1 MSYFSRFLTTKAA
14 ILSGLLLLLAGGL
27 LTPILAAEEEQ
38 REDSF
43 LKDIPQ
49 ATELKIRNQFD
60 KADTNG
66 DKVLDQAEYLA
77 RLKPEHQKVG
87 RLEFLISDHNDDQQM
102 TFEEFF
108 RTPAVPAELR
118 RIPDPVR
125 DRVKELVSSLDS
137 QFAKWDTNG
146 KGGLS
151 KEEFQASRLK
161 ESVPGMERTFFPE
174 WDLDKDEQ
182 ITRDEITRL
191 LEIAYAV
198 RTPEGELLREP
209 TGRVVNWMLFRHL
222 DADHNGQLNA
232 AELKPQLKTD
242 NKVQD
247 LLKQADQNQDQQLS
261 LKEWKSTRYCWIDP
275 YYYFKRIDKNFDAR
289 LNPEELADDSG
300 FHRDLAPYLIP
311 AFDSN
316 ADGVLSLYEYR
327 NTPITNPVV
336 KWHVGRKDTN
346 NNGMLSE
353 AEFDW
358 NLGLSARSLLRES
371 FHLLDLDHNR
381 QLDEGEFLFTTN
393 AQTPRK
399 TFDKADTN
407 GDKVLDQA
415 EYLARLKPEHQQIG
429 RLEFLLSDS
438 DQDQKMSFQEFL
450 STPAV
455 PPGQRRIPDPVK
467 DRVQHLLAMQE
478 KRFKDQERDAEN
490 EPEPEVPTTPEKDGS
505 SVKKSRLKRVTKLPP
520 RSVFE
525 WNGNGKFSPEKTK
538 QFLEVAY
545 AVRTPEGVLLREPSG
560 RVVNLSL
567 FRHLDTDRN
576 GQLSAGEL
584 LPQLQAENTIEELIR
599 QADANQDQELD
610 LEEWKTTSEC
620 WIDPVYYFKRIDKN
634 FDARLDP
641 AELAGDSGFHR
652 DLAPY
657 LIPAFDEDK
666 DGVLSLYEY
675 MNTPIANPVV
685 KWHVERKDRNS
696 DGKLSRHEF
705 NWGTGQLGMSLIQ
718 DYFVKLDL
726 NQDQHLDQREFI
738 VKFDL
743 ARAPR
748 ELVFQSLDQND
759 NGRLS
764 IDEVFAA
771 TQEIV
776 RFKNDIHYQRVRTK
790 FEKEFKALDL
800 DHDESLN
807 LAEFQEKT
815 AVVMLPPYSY
825 SPRMIDHFKRHV
837 PTPKKKYVPGMVLTI
852 NVLLF
857 IFVVIYF
864 VRVKLK
870 KRAES

>member
-1 MSYFSRFLTTKAA
+1 M
-14 ILSGLLLLLAGGL
+14 LAGGF
-27 LTPILAAEEEQ
+27 LTPVSAAEKEA

-49 ATELKIRNQFD
+49 AAELKIRDQFD

-66 DKVLDQAEYLA
+66 DQVLDQAEYLA
-77 RLKPEHQKVG
+77 RLKSEHQKVG
-87 RLEFLISDHNDDQQM
+87 RLEFLLSDQDDDQQM

-118 RIPDPVR
+118 RIPDPVSN
-125 DRVKELVSSLDS
+125 RVKELVRTLKP

-146 KGGLS
+146 DAGLS
-151 KEEFQASRLK
+151 KEEFQASQLK
-161 ESVPGMERTFFPE
+161 ESVPGMESTFFPE
-174 WDLDKDEQ
+174 WDPNEDGQVTWE
-182 ITRDEITRL
+182 EIEHL
-191 LEIAYAV
+191 LEIAYAL
-198 RTPEGELLREP
+198 RTPEGEPLRKP
-209 TGRVVNWMLFRHL
+209 TGLVVNWMLFRHL

-232 AELKPQLKTD
+232 KELKPQLKAD

-261 LKEWKSTRYCWIDP
+261 LAEWKTTRYCWIDA

-289 LNPEELADDSG
+289 LDPAELASDSG

-311 AFDSN
+311 AFDRN

-327 NTPITNPVV
+327 STPITNPVV

-346 NNGMLSE
+346 NNGTLSE
-353 AEFDW
+353 VEFDW
-358 NLGLSARSLLRES
+358 GLGLSARALIRES
-371 FHLLDLDHNR
+371 FHSLDQDQNR
-381 QLDEGEFLFTTN
+381 QLDEGEFLITTS

-407 GDKVLDQA
+407 GDKVLDLS
-415 EYLARLKPEHQQIG
+415 EYLARLKPEHQKVG
-429 RLEFLLSDS
+429 RLEFLLSDHNL
-438 DQDQKMSFQEFL
+438 DQKMSFQEYF

-455 PPGQRRIPDPVK
+455 PLGQRRVPDPVK
-467 DRVQHLLAMQE
+467 DHVEQLLALQE
-478 KRFKDQERDAEN
+478 KRFKEQERQAEQQ
-490 EPEPEVPTTPEKDGS
+490 PEPEVPATPEKAS
-505 SVKKSRLKRVTKLPP
+505 SPATLRRLSGIP
-520 RSVFE
+520 RQAPGAVLN
-525 WNGNGKFSPEKTK
+525 WNRDSNGKFSREKTK

-560 RVVNLSL
+560 RVVNLML

-576 GQLSAGEL
+576 GQLSAEEL
-584 LPQLQAENTIEELIR
+584 LPQLKAENKIEELIK

-610 LEEWKTTSEC
+610 LEEWKTTNEC
-620 WIDPVYYFKRIDKN
+620 WIDAVYYFKRIDKN

-641 AELAGDSGFHR
+641 AELAGDRGFHR

-657 LIPAFDEDK
+657 LIPAFDENK

-675 MNTPIANPVV
+675 MNTPITNPVV
-685 KWHVERKDRNS
+685 KWHVERKDRDN
-696 DGKLSRHEF
+696 DGKLASYEF
-705 NWGTGQLGMSLIQ
+705 HWGTGLLGRSLIH
-718 DYFVKLDL
+718 DYFTRLDL

-738 VKFDL
+738 VKYDL

-748 ELVFQSLDQND
+748 ELVFQNLDQNED
-759 NGRLS
+759 GRLS

-771 TQEIV
+771 TKEIV
-776 RFKNDIHYQRVRTK
+776 HFKNDMHYQRVRTK
-790 FEKEFKALDL
+790 FEKEFEALDL

-807 LAEFQEKT
+807 LAEFQNKT

-825 SPRMIDHFKRHV
+825 SPRMIDHFKRNV
-837 PTPKKKYVPGMVLTI
+837 PTPENKFVPGAVLTI

-857 IFVVIYF
+857 VLVVIYF
-864 VRVKLK
+864 VRVLLK
-870 KRAES
+870 KRAGT

>member
-1 MSYFSRFLTTKAA
+1 MSLFSRFIYPRVAY
-14 ILSGLLLLLAGGL
+14 LSGFLLLLAGGL
-27 LTPILAAEEEQ
+27 LTPVSAAEEVQ
-38 REDSF
+38 QKASF
-43 LKDIPQ
+43 LKDVPQ

-77 RLKPEHQKVG
+77 RLKPEHQQVG
-87 RLEFLISDHNDDQQM
+87 RLEFLISDQDDDQQM

-118 RIPDPVR
+118 RIPDPVQE
-125 DRVKELVSSLDS
+125 RVKELVSSLGS

-146 KGGLS
+146 DERLS
-151 KEEFQASRLK
+151 KEEFQASQLK
-161 ESVPGMERTFFPE
+161 ESVPGMERTFFPQ
-174 WDLDKDEQ
+174 WDPDEDGQ
-182 ITRDEITRL
+182 ITRDEIARL
-191 LEIAYAV
+191 LEITYAV

-232 AELKPQLKTD
+232 VELKPQLKTD

-289 LNPEELADDSG
+289 LNPEELAGDSG
-300 FHRDLAPYLIP
+300 FHRELAPYLIP
-311 AFDSN
+311 AFDRN

-358 NLGLSARSLLRES
+358 NLGLPARSLVRES
-371 FHLLDLDHNR
+371 FHLLDLDDNR

-415 EYLARLKPEHQQIG
+415 EYLARLKPEHQKVG
-429 RLEFLLSDS
+429 RLEFLLSDF
-438 DQDQKMSFQEFL
+438 DQDQKMSFQEYF

-455 PPGQRRIPDPVK
+455 PLGQRRIPDPVT
-467 DRVQHLLAMQE
+467 DRVQHLLAIQE
-478 KRFKDQERDAEN
+478 KQFRAQKDAIEQQSA
-490 EPEPEVPTTPEKDGS
+490 PEAPAPPEKDGS
-505 SVKKSRLKRVTKLPP
+505 SVTKKRLNRVRKRPP
-520 RSVFE
+520 GSFFE
-525 WNGNGKFSPEKTK
+525 WNGNFSREKRK
-538 QFLEVAY
+538 QFLEIAY
-545 AVRTPEGVLLREPSG
+545 AVRTQEGVLLREPSG
-560 RVVNLSL
+560 RVVNLRL

-584 LPQLQAENTIEELIR
+584 LPQLQAENKIEELIR
-599 QADANQDQELD
+599 QADVNQDQELD

-634 FDARLDP
+634 FDAQLAPD
-641 AELAGDSGFHR
+641 ELAGDSGFHR

-657 LIPAFDEDK
+657 LIPAFDVNN

-675 MNTPIANPVV
+675 MNTPITNPVV
-685 KWHVERKDRNS
+685 KWHVERKDRDS
-696 DGKLSRHEF
+696 DGKLSRYEF
-705 NWGTGQLGMSLIQ
+705 NWGTGQLGVSLIK
-718 DYFVKLDL
+718 DYFDKLDL

-759 NGRLS
+759 DGRLS

-771 TQEIV
+771 TQEII

-790 FEKEFKALDL
+790 FEKEFEALDL
-800 DHDESLN
+800 DHDDSLN

-837 PTPKKKYVPGMVLTI
+837 PTPENKFVPGLVLTI

-857 IFVVIYF
+857 MLVVIYF